1 MHHPMPHIVSA
12 TRPQAFLDPIHQRA
26 HRRRVVRPRQR
37 PREIVCLAQ
46 AFTRKVVAEARAEV
60 GG

>member
-1 MHHPMPHIVSA
+1 MVSA
-12 TRPQAFLDPIHQRA
+12 TRPEAFLDPIHQRA
-26 HRRRVVRPRQR
+26 HHHRVVRPRQR

-46 AFTRKVVAEARAEV
+46 TFTRKVVAEARAEV